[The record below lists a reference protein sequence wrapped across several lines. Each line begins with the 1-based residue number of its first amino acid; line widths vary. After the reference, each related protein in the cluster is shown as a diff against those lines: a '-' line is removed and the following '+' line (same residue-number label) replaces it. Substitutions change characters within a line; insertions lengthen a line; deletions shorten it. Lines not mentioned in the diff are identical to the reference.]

1 VQPSAQEEIMAFETR
16 KLVQSFDNPREGR
29 SLVFGFAGLG
39 ANRGAYDLTGAS
51 GTPAVASVSASVP
64 DGDTIGVRALGNLGV
79 RLLGIDTPETKTRV
93 PRPGGSQSP
102 WLSTDN
108 EEVKAFLDQAFDEDR
123 FGPFRGEVSYSAG
136 KSFLARLAERIR
148 AAGGGAA
155 AAVNHRVHAK
165 AAEDALE
172 RMITADCAALYGGD
186 LAAMQ
191 FHLAYGNDVFDRYGR
206 LLAHVNVSAAD
217 RDRRP
222 PDYNMRLAAEGWA
235 TPYFIWPNIQPFLGL
250 PLLRAAMSPADFEAA
265 LGADDG
271 HARRLRDARAAV
283 AAARS
288 AGQGIYAPGNR
299 LVIEA
304 SELRMLTGRRLPS
317 RRVIDL
323 RDPAGVLLPPTAYL
337 DIPNAEDRLFIP
349 PEFDPLFAARGWR
362 LG

>member
-1 VQPSAQEEIMAFETR
+1 M
-16 KLVQSFDNPREGR
+16 
-29 SLVFGFAGLG
+29 
-39 ANRGAYDLTGAS
+39 
-51 GTPAVASVSASVP
+51 
-64 DGDTIGVRALGNLGV
+64 
-79 RLLGIDTPETKTRV
+79 
-93 PRPGGSQSP
+93 
-102 WLSTDN
+102 
-108 EEVKAFLDQAFDEDR
+108 KAFLGQAFDEDR

-165 AAEDALE
+165 VAEDALE

-250 PLLRAAMSPADFEAA
+250 PLLQAAMSPADFEAA
-265 LGADDG
+265 LSADDG

-288 AGQGIYAPGNR
+288 AGQGIYTPGNR